1 MRRDK
6 GGRYSGIGGQAVLE
20 GVMMK
25 NKDEYAVAVRKPDGE
40 IDVEVDVYKGVM
52 DGSALKRI
60 PFIRGVFNFLDS
72 MILGMRTLNH
82 SVSFYEDE
90 EAKETATDK
99 VFQKMFK
106 EKAENVMMGIVTAF
120 SIVLAVAIFMVLPY
134 YITSLFEEYIRNAS
148 LMAIIEG
155 LIRILIFIGYIVAIA
170 MMKDIK
176 RLYQYHGAEHKCIN
190 CIEKGRP
197 LTVHNAMRS
206 SRLHKRCGTSFMF
219 FVVFVSIIVFF
230 FIRVEQPVLRVLL
243 RVALIPVI
251 AGISYEIIRLAGRCD
266 NFFVNLLSAP
276 GMLLQRLTTQE
287 PDEEMIQVAIAS
299 VEAVFDWKGYLK
311 DTFGYEIDDSWLV
324 DGPLEDEDEEEPV
337 FADKTENSDGK
348 EGTDAAGK
356 VETDAVGKAGA
367 GAVGKVEA
375 GAAGK
380 AGTDAA
386 GNTGTEATEK
396 AETNPAEK
404 AEEGKGVFTGRTSA
418 VDGTGEAMAET
429 SEKETGMAGAED
441 RADEL

>member
-25 NKDEYAVAVRKPDGE
+25 NKDEYAVAVRKPDGD

-52 DGSALKRI
+52 DGSALKKM

-90 EAKETATDK
+90 EATETATDK
-99 VFQKMFK
+99 VFQKLFK

-134 YITSLFEEYIRNAS
+134 YITSLFEEYIRNVS
-148 LMAIIEG
+148 VMTIIEG
-155 LIRILIFIGYIVAIA
+155 LIRILIFVGYIVAIA

-219 FVVFVSIIVFF
+219 FVMFVSIIVFF
-230 FIRVEQPVLRVLL
+230 FIRVEQPALRVLL
-243 RVALIPVI
+243 RIALIPVI
-251 AGISYEIIRLAGRCD
+251 AGISYEIIRLAGRSD

-276 GMLLQRLTTQE
+276 GMLLQRLTTKE
-287 PDEEMIQVAIAS
+287 PDEEMIRVAIAS
-299 VEAVFDWKGYLK
+299 VEAIFDWKAYLK

-324 DGPLEDEDEEEPV
+324 DGPLEEEEGENEEEPV
-337 FADKTENSDGK
+337 SVSKQENAQTDDQVKADMDRKGAKSNLQVA
-348 EGTDAAGK
+348 DADRNVIRKDIPA
-356 VETDAVGKAGA
+356 
-367 GAVGKVEA
+367 A
-375 GAAGK
+375 GAA
-380 AGTDAA
+380 
-386 GNTGTEATEK
+386 N
-396 AETNPAEK
+396 
-404 AEEGKGVFTGRTSA
+404 
-418 VDGTGEAMAET
+418 GEAWTDGISDGNRALEIVAEVPEKETVKKET
-429 SEKETGMAGAED
+429 SEKAAEAED
-441 RADEL
+441 RTDEL

>member
-25 NKDEYAVAVRKPDGE
+25 NKDEYAVAVRKPDGD

-52 DGSALKRI
+52 DGSALKKM

-90 EAKETATDK
+90 EATETATDK
-99 VFQKMFK
+99 VFQKLFK
-106 EKAENVMMGIVTAF
+106 EKAENVMMGIVTAL

-134 YITSLFEEYIRNAS
+134 YITSLFEEYIRNVS
-148 LMAIIEG
+148 VMTIIEG
-155 LIRILIFIGYIVAIA
+155 LIRILIFVGYIVAIA

-230 FIRVEQPVLRVLL
+230 FIRVEQPALRVLL
-243 RVALIPVI
+243 RIALIPVI
-251 AGISYEIIRLAGRCD
+251 AGISYEIIRLAGRSD

-276 GMLLQRLTTQE
+276 GMLLQRLTTKE
-287 PDEEMIQVAIAS
+287 PDEEMIRVAIAS
-299 VEAVFDWKGYLK
+299 VEAIFDWKAYLK

-324 DGPLEDEDEEEPV
+324 DGPLEEEEGENEEEPV
-337 FADKTENSDGK
+337 SVSKQENAQTDDRVKADMDRKGAKSNLQVA
-348 EGTDAAGK
+348 DADRNVIRKDIPA
-356 VETDAVGKAGA
+356 
-367 GAVGKVEA
+367 A
-375 GAAGK
+375 GAA
-380 AGTDAA
+380 
-386 GNTGTEATEK
+386 N
-396 AETNPAEK
+396 
-404 AEEGKGVFTGRTSA
+404 
-418 VDGTGEAMAET
+418 GEAWTDGISDGNRDLEIVAEVP
-429 SEKETGMAGAED
+429 EKETVK
-441 RADEL
+441 RTDEL

>member
-25 NKDEYAVAVRKPDGE
+25 NKDEYAVAIRKPDGD

-52 DGSALKRI
+52 DGSALKKM

-90 EAKETATDK
+90 EATETATDK
-99 VFQKMFK
+99 VFQKLFK
-106 EKAENVMMGIVTAF
+106 EKAENVMMGIVTAL

-134 YITSLFEEYIRNAS
+134 YITSLFEEYIRNVS
-148 LMAIIEG
+148 VMTIIEG
-155 LIRILIFIGYIVAIA
+155 LIRILIFVGYIVAIA

-230 FIRVEQPVLRVLL
+230 FIRVEQPALRVLL
-243 RVALIPVI
+243 RIALIPVI
-251 AGISYEIIRLAGRCD
+251 AGISYEIIRLAGRSD
-266 NFFVNLLSAP
+266 NFLVNLLSAP
-276 GMLLQRLTTQE
+276 GMLLQRLTTKE
-287 PDEEMIQVAIAS
+287 PDEEMIRVAIAS
-299 VEAVFDWKGYLK
+299 VEAIFDWKAYLK

-324 DGPLEDEDEEEPV
+324 DGPLEEEEGENEEEPV
-337 FADKTENSDGK
+337 SVSKQENAQTDDQVKADMDRKGAKSNLQVA
-348 EGTDAAGK
+348 DADRNVIRKDIPA
-356 VETDAVGKAGA
+356 
-367 GAVGKVEA
+367 A
-375 GAAGK
+375 GAA
-380 AGTDAA
+380 
-386 GNTGTEATEK
+386 N
-396 AETNPAEK
+396 
-404 AEEGKGVFTGRTSA
+404 
-418 VDGTGEAMAET
+418 GEAWTDGISDGNRALEIVAEVPEKETVKKET
-429 SEKETGMAGAED
+429 SEKAAEAED
-441 RADEL
+441 RTDEL